1 MTTCLNSMS
10 FESEPQLT
18 GNEKQR
24 SHSAL
29 LLGEQTLQNSENTP
43 KSAQSSCEASS
54 GGGAITAS
62 ASASHSNPSPAA
74 AGGHGKTR
82 RVISELSRNLS
93 RSTNSIHLIEK
104 GGSLDLHS
112 PGGEKRRRAMQT
124 SRSHYTNKCSDA
136 VVALRSSQSQQHS
149 SSGNALPDLL
159 TASPAVSSGRIS
171 NFLWRIK
178 DRIQKHA
185 IQTGSD
191 WPLPPTLLRQSSGQK
206 VKPAS
211 AVGTYSYTPD
221 SVSAREA
228 AGTSW
233 TPGSTSASSRRQDR
247 TRSLDSKE
255 NSLTP
260 EFAVRAPSSSRL
272 SRSRAIS
279 TTMQPSPTIL
289 EQQTQ
294 QTPHQ
299 NRKYSAGRGTP
310 DVGRQGKKEMPIELL
325 GDSAE
330 PESRVSEWTY
340 ARSPLDFYLRKRS
353 SSSIDPTNKHP
364 VRKLSARADSSQ
376 RSATRLDTIFSPGS
390 NQIGSSSILDSP
402 AYTSTCSSRTE
413 SPVLGTRRLAS
424 RGGTQRSPPA
434 LTLTVDSED
443 ACKLSLEEPIDQ
455 NEHQEHND
463 TGGAKPSG
471 SSAFAPNRSS
481 RSRQMKDTRS
491 WLAVQED
498 LPSVITEKSEHS
510 DRSASSY
517 GGDRQPERTR
527 SGARNR
533 EKDRATDE
541 SKPKPED
548 ASRGEKRHSSGT
560 SASKSKKKVLK
571 RVASLRQGSTSSS
584 DDCSRGVVERVVV
597 DIEPSRYRQSCE
609 ASGRLSELNYD
620 EDGTTWGI
628 WGADV
633 DPEELGSAIQA
644 HLQRLMQT
652 TSTKVAPTRQSTIGE
667 QASKSSRH
675 SLPSGE
681 REGDNQKDSQRR
693 SARPSLQESERGS
706 KAGAA
711 SRHSLTSQEKRS
723 GAHAESKPP
732 IESSERIEVIE
743 QPSSDSHGSARRRGG
758 CRFFNCIG

>member
-1 MTTCLNSMS
+1 MSTCLNAMS
-10 FESEPQLT
+10 FKIASQLT
-18 GNEKQR
+18 RNEKQR
-24 SHSAL
+24 SHSAIL
-29 LLGEQTLQNSENTP
+29 LDEQTLQNSENTP

-54 GGGAITAS
+54 GGGAIA

-74 AGGHGKTR
+74 TGGHGKAR
-82 RVISELSRNLS
+82 RVISEQTRKFS
-93 RSTNSIHLIEK
+93 RSTNSIHLLEK
-104 GGSLDLHS
+104 GDSLDSQS

-124 SRSHYTNKCSDA
+124 SRSQYTNKCSDA
-136 VVALRSSQSQQHS
+136 VAALRSQLKQHS

-171 NFLWRIK
+171 NFLGRIK
-178 DRIQKHA
+178 ERIQQHA

-211 AVGTYSYTPD
+211 AVGNYSYTPD
-221 SVSAREA
+221 SASAREA

-260 EFAVRAPSSSRL
+260 ESVVRAPSSTRL
-272 SRSRAIS
+272 TRSRAIS
-279 TTMQPSPTIL
+279 TTVQPSPTII

-294 QTPHQ
+294 QAFQQ
-299 NRKYSAGRGTP
+299 NRKYSAGRVTP
-310 DVGRQGKKEMPIELL
+310 DVGRQRKPEMAIELL
-325 GDSAE
+325 DESAE
-330 PESRVSEWTY
+330 PESRVTEWSF
-340 ARSPLDFYLRKRS
+340 ARSPLDLYLRKRS

-376 RSATRLDTIFSPGS
+376 RSATRLDTIFSPGT

-402 AYTSTCSSRTE
+402 AYTSTCSSRTD
-413 SPVLGTRRLAS
+413 SPVLGTRHVGS
-424 RGGTQRSPPA
+424 RSSTQRLPPT

-443 ACKLSLEEPIDQ
+443 AYNLSLEEHNDQ
-455 NEHQEHND
+455 KEQQQHID
-463 TGGAKPSG
+463 TGGPKPSG

-481 RSRQMKDTRS
+481 RSRQMKNTRS
-491 WLAVQED
+491 WLTVQED

-517 GGDRQPERTR
+517 GGDRQPER
-527 SGARNR
+527 SGARDR
-533 EKDRATDE
+533 EKDRATDAA
-541 SKPKPED
+541 KPKPED

-571 RVASLRQGSTSSS
+571 RIASLRQGSTSSS
-584 DDCSRGVVERVVV
+584 DDCSRGVERVVV
-597 DIEPSRYRQSCE
+597 DIEPSRYRQSCG

-620 EDGTTWGI
+620 DDGTTWGI

-633 DPEELGSAIQA
+633 DPEELGAAIQA

-652 TSTKVAPTRQSTIGE
+652 TSTKVAPTRQPTVGE
-667 QASKSSRH
+667 QTSKSSRH
-675 SLPSGE
+675 SLASGE
-681 REGDNQKDSQRR
+681 RDGDHQKDSQRR
-693 SARPSLQESERGS
+693 KSARPSLQGSERGS
-706 KAGAA
+706 KAGPV
-711 SRHSLTSQEKRS
+711 SRHSLTSQEQRS
-723 GAHAESKPP
+723 GTHMETKPP

-743 QPSSDSHGSARRRGG
+743 QPSSDSHVSAARKRGG